1 VPPKSGRGIPVKIV
15 NEDGSSRDKV
25 SLASKD
31 EFASEEGDDERD
43 PDEDIVAAA

>member
-31 EFASEEGDDERD
+31 EFTSEEGDNKRD
-43 PDEDIVAAA
+43 PDEDIVVAA